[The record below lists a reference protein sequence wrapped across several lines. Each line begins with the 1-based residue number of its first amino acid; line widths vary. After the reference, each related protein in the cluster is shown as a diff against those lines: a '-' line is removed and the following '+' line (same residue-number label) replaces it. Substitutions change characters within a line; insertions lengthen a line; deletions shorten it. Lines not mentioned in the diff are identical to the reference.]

1 MVCDKREFFLPPELR
16 ENEKLCIQRGK
27 KNAPMTP
34 PHSNSRH
41 EIKRKFK
48 KIKTMATTKKSNLFS
63 VFGTR
68 PGNAIYLP
76 DVPYSV
82 RLNCKDG
89 GLFVGGNEAQHRKSN
104 PDQKVDI
111 SIIKVSKFFG
121 TLGKTENVLWIQL
134 FFVAAPSVDSSVLPQ
149 NVVCCS
155 YIKKQS
161 IAHLFNKVQEVM
173 EHGDPGMGIF
183 TLSFNREVGE
193 NGTYYTISFDW
204 KKRET
209 EEEKEQLNLIAGF
222 MSAYQEQLIDI
233 EGTRD
238 LTCVDG
244 WNAQQLQGLTAQRQQ
259 LAGTHNPSL
268 PAAS

>member
-1 MVCDKREFFLPPELR
+1 
-16 ENEKLCIQRGK
+16 
-27 KNAPMTP
+27 MT
-34 PHSNSRH
+34 
-41 EIKRKFK
+41 
-48 KIKTMATTKKSNLFS
+48 KIKKSNNFS

-68 PGNAIYLP
+68 PTDAICLP

-104 PDQKVDI
+104 PDQKIDI

-134 FFVAAPSVDSSVLPQ
+134 FFVAAPNVDSAILPQ
-149 NVVCCS
+149 NTVCCS

-173 EHGDPGMGIF
+173 EHGVPGMGIF
-183 TLSFNREVGE
+183 TLGFNREAGE
-193 NGTYYTISFDW
+193 NGVYYTISFYW
-204 KKRET
+204 KERES
-209 EEEKEQLNLIAGF
+209 EAEIQQLDLIAAF
-222 MSAYQEQLIDI
+222 MSAYKEQLIDL

-238 LTCVDG
+238 MTCVDAAT
-244 WNAQQLQGLTAQRQQ
+244 AQQLQGLTKQRQEF
-259 LAGTHNPSL
+259 AGSSTRSL
-268 PAAS
+268 PAA

>member
-1 MVCDKREFFLPPELR
+1 
-16 ENEKLCIQRGK
+16 
-27 KNAPMTP
+27 MT
-34 PHSNSRH
+34 R
-41 EIKRKFK
+41 
-48 KIKTMATTKKSNLFS
+48 TKKSNQFS

-68 PGNAIYLP
+68 PDNAICLP

-89 GLFVGGNEAQHRKSN
+89 GLFVGGSEAQHRKSN
-104 PDQKVDI
+104 PDQKIDI

-134 FFVAAPSVDSSVLPQ
+134 FFVPAPNVDSSILPK
-149 NVVCCS
+149 NTVCCS

-173 EHGDPGMGIF
+173 EIGDPGMGIF
-183 TLSFNREVGE
+183 TLGFNREVGE
-193 NGTYYTISFDW
+193 NGVYYTVDFDW
-204 KKRET
+204 RERES
-209 EEEKEQLNLIAGF
+209 EEEIKQLDLIAAF
-222 MSAYQEQLIDI
+222 MSAYKEQLIDL

-244 WNAQQLQGLTAQRQQ
+244 WTAQKLQGLTAQQPQ
-259 LAGTHNPSL
+259 LPRSSNPSL
-268 PAAS
+268 PAA